1 VSDHRPHDTEEK
13 DVEFDHASFGSLN
26 LQTVFGSL
34 GTCYEFNLNSFIQA
48 VSINAR
54 NIANIETNSILEGSK
69 ADLTVFIPDSNW
81 TFNTTDILS
90 GTKNTPFI
98 GHELRGMVHGI
109 VNNGKLALKED

>member
-1 VSDHRPHDTEEK
+1 MKPTEK

-34 GTCYEFNLNSFIQA
+34 GTCEEFNLQAFIQS

-54 NIANIETNSILEGSK
+54 TIAGIQTNSISEGSK
-69 ADLTVFIPDSNW
+69 ADLTVFSPDTNW
-81 TFNTTDILS
+81 TFTTNDVLS

-98 GHELRGMVHGI
+98 GCELRGVVHGV
-109 VNNGKLALKED
+109 VNNGKLVHKED